1 MNTRKNV
8 FIVCLLALAS
18 SLPGFAEPAAPR
30 TPAPTPAEPKP
41 YTLFMGSD
49 LSVEWEGKPCLIKG
63 VNDKGF
69 LIDVGG
75 RRVTVS
81 SDRADLKI
89 NGKQALKVA
98 PSGIA
103 VTQLEIGR
111 AYTPANDPKRA
122 AEAAAN
128 AAAGMA
134 AKIDSENY
142 QLNIQRAEIGAAYAA
157 KPSAYGPSR
166 DEKLALIHKSYSKL
180 VSEMLVDQGISM
192 AAVASPTGGDA
203 SGKDTHDAFRLSCD
217 ITAKTPAK
225 GVYLMLVVHFREP
238 ADKANPERIWILGQE
253 IGDLGPKAKAVRM
266 LRGGFPSGYVLVGT
280 QVHLYSDGTEL
291 ASDVAPK
298 HVEITADEAFQI
310 AVADYVTQHRNAD
323 AQPVKA
329 GENLPAVVKAR
340 LSAGQL
346 GRTYY
351 VKVGRS
357 GLPQGGF
364 LDEACSQKISE
375 EPLAAALSA
384 LRFYPALKAGKPVES
399 VAPVRF

>member
-1 MNTRKNV
+1 MNIRKNV
-8 FIVCLLALAS
+8 SVVCLLALVS
-18 SLPGFAEPAAPR
+18 SLPGFADPAAPH
-30 TPAPTPAEPKP
+30 PTPAQPKP
-41 YTLFMGSD
+41 YTLFLGSD
-49 LSVEWEGKPCLIKG
+49 LSVEWEGRPCLIKG

-89 NGKQALKVA
+89 GGKQALKVA
-98 PSGIA
+98 PTGIA
-103 VTQLEIGR
+103 VSQLKIER

-122 AEAAAN
+122 AAN
-128 AAAGMA
+128 ASAGMA
-134 AKIDSENY
+134 AKINAETY
-142 QLNIQRAEIGAAYAA
+142 QMNVQRAQISAILAST
-157 KPSAYGPSR
+157 PSPYGPTR
-166 DEKLALIHKSYSKL
+166 DQQLESVQKSYSNS
-180 VSEMLVDQGISM
+180 VADMLGDQGNAM
-192 AAVASPTGGDA
+192 AAVTNPADGNGTY
-203 SGKDTHDAFRLSCD
+203 DAFQLSCD

-238 ADKANPERIWILGQE
+238 ADKANPDRIWILGQE

-266 LRGGFPSGYVLVGT
+266 LRGGFPPGYVLVGT
-280 QVHLYSDGTEL
+280 QVHLYSDGAEL

-329 GENLPAVVKAR
+329 GEDLPAVVKAR

-357 GLPQGGF
+357 GVPQGGF

-384 LRFYPALKAGKPVES
+384 LRFYPALKAGKPVDS
-399 VAPVRF
+399 VIPVRF